1 MKKLITEQNII
12 DLIKKGLTSITLP
25 KESIL
30 TPLAKDRINSS
41 KIQVIFSDAT
51 PKNDVVKKSGDKLV
65 IAIGSDHTGFDL
77 KEVIKKELT
86 KLNHSIIDVGTNSKD
101 SCDYPD
107 FAIEVGKLTA
117 LKNVDFGIMIDA
129 TGIPSSITANKI
141 PGIRAATCYNEFSA
155 KSAREHNNAN
165 ILVMGAKAIGEETA
179 KSVLSTWLKSSFLG
193 DRHQRRLDKI
203 TQLENKFLKRENL
216 S

>member
-12 DLIKKGLTSITLP
+12 DLIKKGAASINLP
-25 KESIL
+25 KDSIL
-30 TPLAKDRINSS
+30 TSLAKDRINSS
-41 KIQVIFSDAT
+41 KIQVIFSDDE
-51 PKNDVVKKSGDKLV
+51 PKNELAKKSSGKLV

-77 KEVIKKELT
+77 KDVIKKELE
-86 KLNHSIIDVGTNSKD
+86 KLNHTIIDVGTNSKD

-117 LKNVDFGIMIDA
+117 LKKVDFGIMIDA

-155 KSAREHNNAN
+155 RSAREHNNAN
-165 ILVMGAKAIGEETA
+165 LLVLGAKSIGEETA
-179 KSVLSTWLKSSFLG
+179 KSVLSTWLRSNFLG

-203 TQLENKFLKRENL
+203 TQLENKFLKRENI